1 MNAPYSHS
9 KIICSTILISI
20 LEPIKIMF
28 IIPMINRNLRQWKYL
43 VNLLYVSRP
52 DYSLLV
58 QCFCIRNSQG
68 ISCVFILNES
78 ISMHPY
84 ILFYKVMP
92 CMYILALYVPWCPC
106 SNKKRKTSIP
116 GQCSLALHF
125 RMITPIQISIR
136 HTYYSGQESHKKFSE
151 SRDCH

>member
-1 MNAPYSHS
+1 MNAQYSHS

-43 VNLLYVSRP
+43 VNMLYVSRP

-68 ISCVFILNES
+68 LSCVFILNES
-78 ISMHPY
+78 ISMHPC

-92 CMYILALYVPWCPC
+92 CMYVLAMYVPWCPC
-106 SNKKRKTSIP
+106 SNKKRETSIRP
-116 GQCSLALHF
+116 VLPCSTLPNDYTH
-125 RMITPIQISIR
+125 PNK
-136 HTYYSGQESHKKFSE
+136 H
-151 SRDCH
+151 